1 MNKPRSQKHLS
12 SILQE
17 QNSELL
23 PWGGLFAH
31 IYTTR
36 AVAMPLLLMF
46 IWNSRYAAE
55 ETMLLLGFL
64 MNLL

>member
-1 MNKPRSQKHLS
+1 MNTPRSQKHLS

-17 QNSELL
+17 QNFELL

-36 AVAMPLLLMF
+36 AVAMPLLLVF
-46 IWNSRYAAE
+46 IWNSRYASE
-55 ETMLLLGFL
+55 ETVPLLEFL